1 MAYVRVNMV
10 EFESAEAMQGNAKF
24 MSENAGQIFPD
35 IQLFASMATTEKSAL
50 AISIYADKEAADKA
64 IAQRDKYH
72 AERGNVEVV
81 MAHEG
86 KLNGFYH
93 KPIVEP

>member
-35 IQLFASMATTEKSAL
+35 IQLFASMATTEKSA
-50 AISIYADKEAADKA
+50 
-64 IAQRDKYH
+64 
-72 AERGNVEVV
+72 
-81 MAHEG
+81 
-86 KLNGFYH
+86 
-93 KPIVEP
+93 